1 MADYRPFYTI
11 HDADFKELTSSNS
24 SAIPGIILGVT
35 NPFFNKALQHWPNL
49 VRLAESTP
57 SKSPAKAKTKAAQSK
72 FKSESKPGVF
82 TACKPLLERDKD
94 IVKKINKVNKENR
107 LSGCFF
113 KSQGL
118 QLKRP
123 VEVQSALLRRYFLE
137 LTQAS
142 PTFLSFD
149 NNSSF
154 HIVCRHL

>member
-24 SAIPGIILGVT
+24 SAIPAIILGVT

-49 VRLAESTP
+49 VRLAEATH

-94 IVKKINKVNKENR
+94 IVKKITKVNKDDGKII
-107 LSGCFF
+107 SICSI
-113 KSQGL
+113 KGL

-137 LTQAS
+137 LTQVS
-142 PTFLSFD
+142 LL
-149 NNSSF
+149 
-154 HIVCRHL
+154 V

>member
-11 HDADFKELTSSNS
+11 HDADFKELTNSNS
-24 SAIPGIILGVT
+24 SAIPAIILGVT

-94 IVKKINKVNKENR
+94 IVKKINKVTVTKKGIPIFIR
-107 LSGCFF
+107 FF
-113 KSQGL
+113 KGL

-137 LTQAS
+137 LTQVIKTNF
-142 PTFLSFD
+142 P
-149 NNSSF
+149 
-154 HIVCRHL
+154 